1 MHLKNKN
8 LNKINWEKALHAL
21 IGKSPSNRHHKEDTN
36 GNGEMERWNQ
46 TYIPIKSP
54 MLFQVVLLFWSV
66 LYSFCKQ

>member
-36 GNGEMERWNQ
+36 GNGEMER
-46 TYIPIKSP
+46 
-54 MLFQVVLLFWSV
+54 
-66 LYSFCKQ
+66 